1 MILRRIVFVLFI
13 SLNSYSQIE
22 KSIDSLINSS
32 IKLNAFPG
40 AQLYIKKGDYEYNK
54 SYGFHTYD
62 SLIKIEDDHLF
73 DLASIT
79 KSLAGTLAIMKMKD
93 DYDFNIDKNLKSYLK
108 DFNKTKQGEASI
120 KDLLTHTSGWIPY
133 ISHQQYLV
141 KKSGKL
147 KRRFIKKSLSK
158 KFSNQLSRS
167 LYIKNNYY
175 KVIKKR
181 IKKSELSNIGS
192 YRYSGLFFCLI
203 PEITKNLTGENLD
216 TYLNDKFYLPMG
228 LSTTFNPLNKYNIK
242 KIVPTEIDNNFR
254 KELIQGTVHDETA
267 AIMGGISANAGLFS
281 NAKDLSV
288 ILKMILNKGIHNNK
302 QMINSE
308 TIELFTKNHIHNDSL
323 YNRGLGFDKVRI
335 VSENKVY
342 PNEKLSNKSFGH
354 TGFTGTMFWVD
365 PEKDLILVFLTNR
378 VYPNRN
384 KGSFYEVDVRNKLFE
399 IIL

>member
-1 MILRRIVFVLFI
+1 MMLRIIFVLFI

-40 AQLYIKKGDYEYNK
+40 AQLYIKKGNYEYKK

-62 SLIKIEDDHLF
+62 SLTKVEDDHLF

-93 DYDFNIDKNLKSYLK
+93 DYNFDIDKNLKYYLK
-108 DFNKTKQGEASI
+108 DFNKTKQGETSI
-120 KDLLTHTSGWIPY
+120 KDLLSHTSGWRPY

-141 KKSGKL
+141 KGNGKL
-147 KRRFIKKSLSK
+147 KKKFVKKSLSK

-181 IKKSELSNIGS
+181 IKKTELNNVGT

-203 PEITKNLTGENLD
+203 PEITKNLTGENFD
-216 TYLNDKFYLPMG
+216 KYLNDKFYSPMG
-228 LSTTFNPLNKYNIK
+228 LSATFNPLNKYNIE

-281 NAKDLSV
+281 NAEDLSV
-288 ILKMILNKGIHNNK
+288 ILKMILNNGIHNNK
-302 QMINSE
+302 QMIDSE
-308 TIELFTKNHIHNDSL
+308 TVELFTKNHIYNDSL
-323 YNRGLGFDKVRI
+323 NNRGLGFDKVRI

-354 TGFTGTMFWVD
+354 TGFTGTMFWID
-365 PEKDLILVFLTNR
+365 PEKDLILVLLTNR
-378 VYPNRN
+378 VYPNRDE
-384 KGSFYEVDVRNKLFE
+384 GSFYEVDVRSKLFE

>member
-1 MILRRIVFVLFI
+1 MILRIVFVLFI

-40 AQLYIKKGDYEYNK
+40 AQLYIKKGNYEYKK

-62 SLIKIEDDHLF
+62 SLTKVEDDHLF

-93 DYDFNIDKNLKSYLK
+93 DYNFDIDKNLKYYLK
-108 DFNKTKQGEASI
+108 DFNKTKQGETSI
-120 KDLLTHTSGWIPY
+120 KDLLSHTSGWRPY

-141 KKSGKL
+141 KGNGKL
-147 KRRFIKKSLSK
+147 KKKFVKKSLSK

-181 IKKSELSNIGS
+181 IKKTELNNVGT

-203 PEITKNLTGENLD
+203 PEITKNLSGESFD
-216 TYLNDKFYLPMG
+216 KYLNDKFYSPMD
-228 LSTTFNPLNKYNIK
+228 LSATFNPLNKYSIE

-281 NAKDLSV
+281 NAEDLSV
-288 ILKMILNKGIHNNK
+288 ILKMILNNGIHNNK
-302 QMINSE
+302 QMIDSE
-308 TIELFTKNHIHNDSL
+308 TVELFTKNHIYNDSL
-323 YNRGLGFDKVRI
+323 NNRGLGFDKVRI

-342 PNEKLSNKSFGH
+342 PNEKLSFKSFGH

-365 PEKDLILVFLTNR
+365 PEKDLILVLLTNR
-378 VYPNRN
+378 VYPNRDEGN
-384 KGSFYEVDVRNKLFE
+384 FYKVDVRNKLFE

>member
-1 MILRRIVFVLFI
+1 MMLRILFVLFI

-40 AQLYIKKGDYEYNK
+40 AQLYIKKGNYEYKK

-62 SLIKIEDDHLF
+62 SLTKVEDDHLF

-93 DYDFNIDKNLKSYLK
+93 DYNFDIDKNLKYYLN
-108 DFNKTKQGEASI
+108 DFNKTKQGETSI
-120 KDLLTHTSGWIPY
+120 KDLLTHTSGWRPY

-141 KKSGKL
+141 KKNGKL
-147 KRRFIKKSLSK
+147 KKKFVKKSLSK
-158 KFSNQLSRS
+158 NFSNQLSRS
-167 LYIKNNYY
+167 LYVKNNYY

-181 IKKSELSNIGS
+181 IKKTELNNIGT

-203 PEITKNLTGENLD
+203 PEIIKNITGENLD
-216 TYLNDKFYLPMG
+216 KYLNDKFYLPMG
-228 LSTTFNPLNKYNIK
+228 LSATFNPLNKYNIE

-281 NAKDLSV
+281 NAEDLSV

-302 QMINSE
+302 QMIDSE
-308 TIELFTKNHIHNDSL
+308 TVELFTKNHIYNDSL
-323 YNRGLGFDKVRI
+323 NNRGLGFDKVRI

-378 VYPNRN
+378 VYPNRDEGN
-384 KGSFYEVDVRNKLFE
+384 FYKLEVRNKLFE

>member
-1 MILRRIVFVLFI
+1 MILRIVFVLFV
-13 SLNSYSQIE
+13 SFYSYSQIE

-40 AQLYIKKGDYEYNK
+40 AQLYIKKGEYIYK
-54 SYGFHTYD
+54 KAYGFHTYD
-62 SLIKIEDDHLF
+62 SLTKVEDDHLF

-79 KSLAGTLAIMKMKD
+79 KTLAGTLALMKMKD
-93 DYDFNIDKNLKSYLK
+93 DYNFDINKNLNFYLN
-108 DFNKTKQGEASI
+108 DFNKTEQGETLI

-133 ISHQQYLV
+133 ISHQQYLI
-141 KKSGKL
+141 KKNGKL
-147 KRRFIKKSLSK
+147 KRRFVKKSLK
-158 KFSNQLSRS
+158 KRFSNQLSRS

-175 KVIKKR
+175 KFIKKR
-181 IKKSELSNIGS
+181 IKKTELISIGS

-203 PEITKNLTGENLD
+203 PEITKNLTGDNLD
-216 TYLNDKFYLPMG
+216 KYLKDKFYYPMG
-228 LSTTFNPLNKYNIK
+228 LSTTFNPLNKYNIE

-254 KELIQGTVHDETA
+254 KELVQGTVHDETA

-281 NAKDLSV
+281 NAEDLSV
-288 ILKMILNKGIHNNK
+288 VLKMMLNKGVHNNK
-302 QMINSE
+302 QMIKSE
-308 TIELFTKNHIHNDSL
+308 TLELFTKNHINNDSL
-323 YNRGLGFDKVRI
+323 NNRGLGFDKVRI

-342 PNEKLSNKSFGH
+342 PNQKLSNKSFGH

-365 PEKDLILVFLTNR
+365 PEKDLIVVFLTNR

-384 KGSFYEVDVRNKLFE
+384 EGRFYEVDVRNKLLE

>member
-1 MILRRIVFVLFI
+1 MILRIVFVLFI
-13 SLNSYSQIE
+13 YLNSYSQIE

-40 AQLYIKKGDYEYNK
+40 AQLYIKKGNYEYKK

-62 SLIKIEDDHLF
+62 SLTKVEDDHLF

-93 DYDFNIDKNLKSYLK
+93 DYDFDINKNLKFYLN
-108 DFNKTKQGEASI
+108 DFNKTKQGETSI
-120 KDLLTHTSGWIPY
+120 KDLLTHTSGWRPY

-141 KKSGKL
+141 KKNGKL
-147 KRRFIKKSLSK
+147 KRKFVKKSLSK

-167 LYIKNNYY
+167 LYINKNYY

-181 IKKSELSNIGS
+181 IKKTELNNIGT
-192 YRYSGLFFCLI
+192 YIYSGLFFCLI
-203 PEITKNLTGENLD
+203 PEIIKNITGENLD
-216 TYLNDKFYLPMG
+216 KYLNDKFYLPMG
-228 LSTTFNPLNKYNIK
+228 LSATFNPLNKYNIE

-281 NAKDLSV
+281 NAEDLSV
-288 ILKMILNKGIHNNK
+288 ILKMILNKGIHKNK
-302 QMINSE
+302 QMIDSE
-308 TIELFTKNHIHNDSL
+308 TVELFTKNHIKNDSL
-323 YNRGLGFDKVRI
+323 NNRGLGFDKVRI

-342 PNEKLSNKSFGH
+342 PNKKLSNKSFGH

-365 PEKDLILVFLTNR
+365 PESDLILVFLTNR
-378 VYPNRN
+378 VYPNRDEGN
-384 KGSFYEVDVRNKLFE
+384 FYKVDIRNKLFE

>member
-1 MILRRIVFVLFI
+1 MILRIVFVLFV
-13 SLNSYSQIE
+13 SFYSYSQIE

-32 IKLNAFPG
+32 IKSNAFPG
-40 AQLYIKKGDYEYNK
+40 AQLYIKKGDYTYKK

-62 SLIKIEDDHLF
+62 SLTKVEDDHLF

-79 KSLAGTLAIMKMKD
+79 KTLAGTLALMKMKD
-93 DYDFNIDKNLKSYLK
+93 DYNFDINKNLNFYLN
-108 DFNKTKQGEASI
+108 DFNKTEQGETLI

-133 ISHQQYLV
+133 ISHQQYLI
-141 KKSGKL
+141 KKNGKL
-147 KRRFIKKSLSK
+147 KRRFVKKSLK
-158 KFSNQLSRS
+158 KRFSNQLSRS

-175 KVIKKR
+175 KFIKKR
-181 IKKSELSNIGS
+181 IKKTELISIGS

-203 PEITKNLTGENLD
+203 PEITKNLTGDNLD
-216 TYLNDKFYLPMG
+216 KYLKDKFYYPMG
-228 LSTTFNPLNKYNIK
+228 LSTTFNPLNKYNIE

-254 KELIQGTVHDETA
+254 KELVQGTVHDETA

-281 NAKDLSV
+281 NAEDLSV
-288 ILKMILNKGIHNNK
+288 VLKMMLNKGVHNNK
-302 QMINSE
+302 QMIKSE
-308 TIELFTKNHIHNDSL
+308 TLELFTKNHINNDSL
-323 YNRGLGFDKVRI
+323 NNRGLGFDKVRI

-342 PNEKLSNKSFGH
+342 PNQKLSDKSFGH

-365 PEKDLILVFLTNR
+365 PEKDLIVVFLTNR

-384 KGSFYEVDVRNKLFE
+384 EGRFYEVDVRNKLLE

>member
-1 MILRRIVFVLFI
+1 MMLRILFVLFI

-40 AQLYIKKGDYEYNK
+40 AQLYIKKGNYEYKK

-62 SLIKIEDDHLF
+62 SLTKVEDDHLF

-93 DYDFNIDKNLKSYLK
+93 DYNFDINKNLKFYLNY
-108 DFNKTKQGEASI
+108 FNKTKQGNTSI
-120 KDLLTHTSGWIPY
+120 KDLLTHTSGWRPY
-133 ISHQQYLV
+133 ISHQQYIV
-141 KKSGKL
+141 KKNGKL
-147 KRRFIKKSLSK
+147 KRKFVKKRLSK

-167 LYIKNNYY
+167 LFIKNEYY

-181 IKKSELSNIGS
+181 IKKTELNNIGT

-203 PEITKNLTGENLD
+203 PEITKNLTGENFD
-216 TYLNDKFYLPMG
+216 KYLNDKFYSPMG
-228 LSTTFNPLNKYNIK
+228 LSATFNPLNKYNIE

-302 QMINSE
+302 QMIDSE

-323 YNRGLGFDKVRI
+323 NNRGLGFDKVRI

-365 PEKDLILVFLTNR
+365 PEKDLILILLTNR
-378 VYPNRN
+378 VYPNRDEGN
-384 KGSFYEVDVRNKLFE
+384 FYKIDVRNKLFE

>member
-1 MILRRIVFVLFI
+1 MLRIIIVLFI
-13 SLNSYSQIE
+13 SFSSYSQIE

-32 IKLNAFPG
+32 IELNAFPG
-40 AQLYIKKGDYEYNK
+40 AQLYIKKGNYEYKK

-62 SLIKIEDDHLF
+62 SLTKVENDHLF

-93 DYDFNIDKNLKSYLK
+93 DYNFDINKNLKFYLN
-108 DFNKTKQGEASI
+108 DFNKTKHGETSI
-120 KDLLTHTSGWIPY
+120 KDLLTHTSGWRPY

-141 KKSGKL
+141 KRSGKL

-181 IKKSELSNIGS
+181 IKKTELNNIGT

-203 PEITKNLTGENLD
+203 PEITKNITGESFD
-216 TYLNDKFYLPMG
+216 KYLNDKFYSPMG
-228 LSTTFNPLNKYNIK
+228 LSATFNPLNKYNIE

-254 KELIQGTVHDETA
+254 KELILGTVHDETA

-302 QMINSE
+302 QIIDSE
-308 TIELFTKNHIHNDSL
+308 TIELFTKNHIYNDFL
-323 YNRGLGFDKVRI
+323 NNRGLGFDKVRI

-342 PNEKLSNKSFGH
+342 PNEKLSFKSFGH

-365 PEKDLILVFLTNR
+365 PEKDLIIVFLTNR
-378 VYPNRN
+378 VYPNRDE
-384 KGSFYEVDVRNKLFE
+384 GSFYELDVRSKLFE

>member
-1 MILRRIVFVLFI
+1 MILRIVFVLFI

-40 AQLYIKKGDYEYNK
+40 AQLYIKKGNYEYKK

-62 SLIKIEDDHLF
+62 SLTKVEDDHLF

-93 DYDFNIDKNLKSYLK
+93 DYNFDIDKNLKYYLN
-108 DFNKTKQGEASI
+108 DFNKTKQGETSI
-120 KDLLTHTSGWIPY
+120 KDLLTHTSGWRPY

-141 KKSGKL
+141 KKNGKL
-147 KRRFIKKSLSK
+147 KKRFVKRSLSI

-181 IKKSELSNIGS
+181 IKKTELSNVGG

-203 PEITKNLTGENLD
+203 PEITKNISGDNLD
-216 TYLNDKFYLPMG
+216 KYLNDKFYSPMG
-228 LSTTFNPLNKYNIK
+228 LSATFNPLKKYDIK

-288 ILKMILNKGIHNNK
+288 ILKMILNKGIHNNE
-302 QMINSE
+302 QMIDSE
-308 TIELFTKNHIHNDSL
+308 TIELFTKNHIHNDTL
-323 YNRGLGFDKVRI
+323 NNRGLGFDKVRI

-354 TGFTGTMFWVD
+354 TGFTGTMFWID
-365 PEKDLILVFLTNR
+365 PEKDLILVLLTNR
-378 VYPNRN
+378 VYPKRDE
-384 KGSFYEVDVRNKLFE
+384 GSFYEVDVRSKLFE

>member
-1 MILRRIVFVLFI
+1 MILRIVFVLFI
-13 SLNSYSQIE
+13 YLNSYSQIE

-40 AQLYIKKGDYEYNK
+40 AQLYIKKGNYEYKK

-62 SLIKIEDDHLF
+62 SLTKVEDDHLF

-93 DYDFNIDKNLKSYLK
+93 DYNFDINKNLKFYLN
-108 DFNKTKQGEASI
+108 DFNKTKQGKTSI
-120 KDLLTHTSGWIPY
+120 KDLLTHTSGWRPY

-141 KKSGKL
+141 KKNGKL
-147 KRRFIKKSLSK
+147 KRKFVKKSLSK

-181 IKKSELSNIGS
+181 IKKTELNNIGT
-192 YRYSGLFFCLI
+192 YIYSGLFFCLI
-203 PEITKNLTGENLD
+203 PEIIKNITGENLD
-216 TYLNDKFYLPMG
+216 KYLNDKFYLPLG
-228 LSTTFNPLNKYNIK
+228 LSATFNPLNKYNIE

-281 NAKDLSV
+281 NAEDLSV

-302 QMINSE
+302 QMIDSE
-308 TIELFTKNHIHNDSL
+308 TVELFTKNYIKNDSL
-323 YNRGLGFDKVRI
+323 NNRGLGFDKVRI
-335 VSENKVY
+335 VSDNKVY
-342 PNEKLSNKSFGH
+342 PNKKLSNKSFGH

-365 PEKDLILVFLTNR
+365 PEKDLIIVLLTNR
-378 VYPNRN
+378 VYPNRDE
-384 KGSFYEVDVRNKLFE
+384 GSFYKVDIRNKLFE

>member
-1 MILRRIVFVLFI
+1 M
-13 SLNSYSQIE
+13 
-22 KSIDSLINSS
+22 
-32 IKLNAFPG
+32 
-40 AQLYIKKGDYEYNK
+40 
-54 SYGFHTYD
+54 
-62 SLIKIEDDHLF
+62 
-73 DLASIT
+73 ASIT

-93 DYDFNIDKNLKSYLK
+93 DYNFDIDKNLKYYLK
-108 DFNKTKQGEASI
+108 DFNKTKQGETSI
-120 KDLLTHTSGWIPY
+120 KDLLSHTSGWRPY

-141 KKSGKL
+141 KGNGKL
-147 KRRFIKKSLSK
+147 KKKFVKKSLSK

-181 IKKSELSNIGS
+181 IKKTELNNVGT

-203 PEITKNLTGENLD
+203 PEITKNLSGENFD
-216 TYLNDKFYLPMG
+216 KYLNDKFYSPMD
-228 LSTTFNPLNKYNIK
+228 LSATFNPLNKYSIE

-281 NAKDLSV
+281 NAEDLSV
-288 ILKMILNKGIHNNK
+288 ILKMILNNGIHNNK
-302 QMINSE
+302 QMIDSE
-308 TIELFTKNHIHNDSL
+308 TVELFTKNHIYNDSL
-323 YNRGLGFDKVRI
+323 NNRGLGFDKVRI

-342 PNEKLSNKSFGH
+342 PNKKLSNKSYGH

-365 PEKDLILVFLTNR
+365 PENDLIIVFLTNR
-378 VYPNRN
+378 VYPNRDE
-384 KGSFYEVDVRNKLFE
+384 GSFYEVEVRNKLFE

>member
-1 MILRRIVFVLFI
+1 MILRIVFVLFI
-13 SLNSYSQIE
+13 YLNSYSQIE

-40 AQLYIKKGDYEYNK
+40 AQLYIKKGDYTYKK

-62 SLIKIEDDHLF
+62 SITKVEDDHLF

-79 KSLAGTLAIMKMKD
+79 KSLAGSLAIMKMKD
-93 DYDFNIDKNLKSYLK
+93 DHDFDIDKNLKFYLK
-108 DFNKTKQGEASI
+108 DFNKTKQGDTSI
-120 KDLLTHTSGWIPY
+120 KDLLTHTSGWRPY

-141 KKSGKL
+141 KKNGKL
-147 KRRFIKKSLSK
+147 KKRFVKESLSK
-158 KFSNQLSRS
+158 KISNQLSRS
-167 LYIKNNYY
+167 LYINNNYY
-175 KVIKKR
+175 EVIKKR
-181 IKKSELSNIGS
+181 IKKTELSNVGS

-203 PEITKNLTGENLD
+203 PEIIKNFTGENLD
-216 TYLNDKFYLPMG
+216 KYLNDKFYLPMG
-228 LSTTFNPLNKYNIK
+228 LSATFNPLNKYNIE

-254 KELIQGTVHDETA
+254 KELVQGTVHDETA

-281 NAKDLSV
+281 NAKDLSI
-288 ILKMILNKGIHNNK
+288 ILKMILNKGIHDNK
-302 QMINSE
+302 QMIDSE
-308 TIELFTKNHIHNDSL
+308 TLELFTKNHINNDSL
-323 YNRGLGFDKVRI
+323 NNRGLGFDKVRI

-342 PNEKLSNKSFGH
+342 PNEKLSKKSFGH

-365 PEKDLILVFLTNR
+365 PEKDLIVVFLTNR

-384 KGSFYEVDVRNKLFE
+384 QGSFYEINVRNKLLE

>member
-1 MILRRIVFVLFI
+1 MILRIVFVLFI
-13 SLNSYSQIE
+13 YLNSYSQIE

-40 AQLYIKKGDYEYNK
+40 AQLYIKKGNYEYKK

-62 SLIKIEDDHLF
+62 SLTKVEDDHLF

-93 DYDFNIDKNLKSYLK
+93 DYNFDIDKNLKYYLN
-108 DFNKTKQGEASI
+108 DFNKTKQGETSI
-120 KDLLTHTSGWIPY
+120 KDLLTHTSGWRPY
-133 ISHQQYLV
+133 ISHQKYLV
-141 KKSGKL
+141 KKNGKL
-147 KRRFIKKSLSK
+147 KKRFVKKSLTK
-158 KFSNQLSRS
+158 NFSNQLSRS
-167 LYIKNNYY
+167 LFIKNSYY

-181 IKKSELSNIGS
+181 IKKTELNNIGT

-203 PEITKNLTGENLD
+203 PEIIKNLTGDNLD
-216 TYLNDKFYLPMG
+216 KYLNDKFYLPMG
-228 LSTTFNPLNKYNIK
+228 LSATFNPLNKYKIE

-281 NAKDLSV
+281 NAEDLSV

-302 QMINSE
+302 QLIDSE
-308 TIELFTKNHIHNDSL
+308 TVELFTKNHIKNDSL
-323 YNRGLGFDKVRI
+323 NNRGLGFDKVRI

-342 PNEKLSNKSFGH
+342 PNKKLSNKSFGH

-365 PEKDLILVFLTNR
+365 PENDLIIVFLTNR
-378 VYPNRN
+378 VYPNRDE
-384 KGSFYEVDVRNKLFE
+384 GSFYELEVRNKLFE

>member
-1 MILRRIVFVLFI
+1 MMLRILFVLFI

-40 AQLYIKKGDYEYNK
+40 AQLYIKKGNYEYKK

-62 SLIKIEDDHLF
+62 SLTKVEDDHLF

-93 DYDFNIDKNLKSYLK
+93 DYNFDIDKNLKYYLK
-108 DFNKTKQGEASI
+108 DFNKTKQGETSI
-120 KDLLTHTSGWIPY
+120 KDLLSHTSGWRPY

-141 KKSGKL
+141 KENGKL
-147 KRRFIKKSLSK
+147 KRRFVKKSLSK

-181 IKKSELSNIGS
+181 IKKTELNNVGT

-203 PEITKNLTGENLD
+203 PEITKNLSGENFD
-216 TYLNDKFYLPMG
+216 KYLNDKFYSPMD
-228 LSTTFNPLNKYNIK
+228 LSATFNPLNKYSIE

-281 NAKDLSV
+281 NAEDLSV
-288 ILKMILNKGIHNNK
+288 ILKMILNNGIHNNK
-302 QMINSE
+302 QMIDSE
-308 TIELFTKNHIHNDSL
+308 TVELFTKNHIYNDSL
-323 YNRGLGFDKVRI
+323 NNRGLGFDKVRI

-342 PNEKLSNKSFGH
+342 PNEKLSFKSFGH

-365 PEKDLILVFLTNR
+365 PEKDLILVLLTNR
-378 VYPNRN
+378 VYPNRDEGN
-384 KGSFYEVDVRNKLFE
+384 FYKVDVRNKLFE

>member
-1 MILRRIVFVLFI
+1 MILRIVFVLFI

-40 AQLYIKKGDYEYNK
+40 AQLYIKKGNYEYKK

-62 SLIKIEDDHLF
+62 SLTKVEDDHLF

-79 KSLAGTLAIMKMKD
+79 KSLAGSLAIMKMKD
-93 DYDFNIDKNLKSYLK
+93 DHDFDIDKNLKFYLK
-108 DFNKTKQGEASI
+108 DFNKTKQGDTSI
-120 KDLLTHTSGWIPY
+120 KDLLTHTSGWRPY

-141 KKSGKL
+141 KKNGKL

-167 LYIKNNYY
+167 LFIKNTYY
-175 KVIKKR
+175 NVIKKR
-181 IKKSELSNIGS
+181 IKKTELNNIGV

-203 PEITKNLTGENLD
+203 PEITKNLSGDNLD
-216 TYLNDKFYLPMG
+216 KYLNDKYYLPMG
-228 LSTTFNPLNKYNIK
+228 LSTTFNPLEKYNIE

-281 NAKDLSV
+281 NAEDLSV
-288 ILKMILNKGIHNNK
+288 ILKMILNNGIHNNK
-302 QMINSE
+302 QMIDSE
-308 TIELFTKNHIHNDSL
+308 TVELFTKNHIQNDSL
-323 YNRGLGFDKVRI
+323 NNRGLGFDKVRI
-335 VSENKVY
+335 VSDNKVY

-365 PEKDLILVFLTNR
+365 PEKDLILIFLTNR
-378 VYPNRN
+378 VYPNRDE
-384 KGSFYEVDVRNKLFE
+384 GSFYKVDVRNKLFE
-399 IIL
+399 LIL

>member
-1 MILRRIVFVLFI
+1 MILRIVFVLFI
-13 SLNSYSQIE
+13 YLNSYSQIE

-40 AQLYIKKGDYEYNK
+40 AQLYIKKGNYEYKK

-62 SLIKIEDDHLF
+62 SLTKVEDDHLF

-93 DYDFNIDKNLKSYLK
+93 DYNFDINKNLKFYLN
-108 DFNKTKQGEASI
+108 DFNKTKQGETSI
-120 KDLLTHTSGWIPY
+120 KDLLTHTSGWRPY
-133 ISHQQYLV
+133 ISHQQYLI
-141 KKSGKL
+141 KKNGKL
-147 KRRFIKKSLSK
+147 KRKFVKKSLSK

-167 LYIKNNYY
+167 LYINKNYY

-181 IKKSELSNIGS
+181 IKKTELNNIGT
-192 YRYSGLFFCLI
+192 YIYSGLFFCLI
-203 PEITKNLTGENLD
+203 PEIIKNITGENLD
-216 TYLNDKFYLPMG
+216 KYLNDKFYLPLG
-228 LSTTFNPLNKYNIK
+228 LSATFNPLNKYNIE

-281 NAKDLSV
+281 NAEDLSV

-302 QMINSE
+302 QMIDSK
-308 TIELFTKNHIHNDSL
+308 TVELFTKNHIKNDSL
-323 YNRGLGFDKVRI
+323 NNRGLGFDKVRI

-342 PNEKLSNKSFGH
+342 PNKKLSNKSFGH

-365 PEKDLILVFLTNR
+365 PENDLIIVFLTNR
-378 VYPNRN
+378 VYPNRDE
-384 KGSFYEVDVRNKLFE
+384 GSFYEVEVRNKLFE

>member
-1 MILRRIVFVLFI
+1 MILRIVFVLFI
-13 SLNSYSQIE
+13 YLNSYSQIE

-40 AQLYIKKGDYEYNK
+40 AQLYIKKGNYEYKK

-62 SLIKIEDDHLF
+62 SLTKVEDDHLF

-93 DYDFNIDKNLKSYLK
+93 DYDFDINKNLKFYLN
-108 DFNKTKQGEASI
+108 DFNKTKQGKTSI
-120 KDLLTHTSGWIPY
+120 KDLLTHTSGWRPY
-133 ISHQQYLV
+133 LSHQQYLV
-141 KKSGKL
+141 KKNGKL
-147 KRRFIKKSLSK
+147 KRKFVKKSLSK

-181 IKKSELSNIGS
+181 IKKTELNNIGT

-203 PEITKNLTGENLD
+203 PEIIKNITGED
-216 TYLNDKFYLPMG
+216 FDKYLNDKFYLPMG
-228 LSTTFNPLNKYNIK
+228 LSVTFNPLNKYNIE

-281 NAKDLSV
+281 NAEDLSV

-302 QMINSE
+302 QMIDSE
-308 TIELFTKNHIHNDSL
+308 TVELFTKNYIKNDSL
-323 YNRGLGFDKVRI
+323 NNRGLGFDKVRI
-335 VSENKVY
+335 VSDNKVY
-342 PNEKLSNKSFGH
+342 PNKKLSNKSFGH

-365 PEKDLILVFLTNR
+365 PEKDLIIVLLTNR
-378 VYPNRN
+378 VYPNRDE
-384 KGSFYEVDVRNKLFE
+384 GRFYKVDIRNKLFE

>member
-1 MILRRIVFVLFI
+1 MMLRIIFVLFI

-40 AQLYIKKGDYEYNK
+40 AQLYIKKGNYEYKK

-62 SLIKIEDDHLF
+62 SLTKVEDDHLF

-93 DYDFNIDKNLKSYLK
+93 DYNFDIDKNLKYYLK
-108 DFNKTKQGEASI
+108 DFNKTKQGETSI
-120 KDLLTHTSGWIPY
+120 KDLLSHTSGWRPY

-141 KKSGKL
+141 KGNGKL
-147 KRRFIKKSLSK
+147 KKKFVKKSLSK

-181 IKKSELSNIGS
+181 IKKTELNNVGT

-203 PEITKNLTGENLD
+203 PEITKNLSGENFD
-216 TYLNDKFYLPMG
+216 KYLNDKFYSPMD
-228 LSTTFNPLNKYNIK
+228 LSATFNPLNKYSIE

-281 NAKDLSV
+281 NAEDLSV
-288 ILKMILNKGIHNNK
+288 ILKMILNNGIHNNK
-302 QMINSE
+302 QMIDSE
-308 TIELFTKNHIHNDSL
+308 TVMLFTKNHIYNDSL
-323 YNRGLGFDKVRI
+323 NNRGLGFDKVRI

-342 PNEKLSNKSFGH
+342 PNKKLSNKSFGH

-365 PEKDLILVFLTNR
+365 PEKDLIIVFLTNR
-378 VYPNRN
+378 VYPNRDE
-384 KGSFYEVDVRNKLFE
+384 GSFYELEVRNKLFE

>member
-1 MILRRIVFVLFI
+1 MILRIVFVLFI

-40 AQLYIKKGDYEYNK
+40 AQLYIKKGNYEYKK

-62 SLIKIEDDHLF
+62 SLTKVEDDHLF

-93 DYDFNIDKNLKSYLK
+93 DYNFDIDKNLKYYLK
-108 DFNKTKQGEASI
+108 DFNKTKQGETSI
-120 KDLLTHTSGWIPY
+120 KDLLSHTSGWRPY

-141 KKSGKL
+141 KGNGKL
-147 KRRFIKKSLSK
+147 KKKFVKKSLSK

-181 IKKSELSNIGS
+181 IKKTELNNIGT

-203 PEITKNLTGENLD
+203 PEITKNITGENFD
-216 TYLNDKFYLPMG
+216 NYLNDKFYSPMA
-228 LSTTFNPLNKYNIK
+228 LSTTFNPLNKYNID
-242 KIVPTEIDNNFR
+242 KIVPTELDNNFR

-281 NAKDLSV
+281 NAEDLSV

-302 QMINSE
+302 QMIDSE
-308 TIELFTKNHIHNDSL
+308 TVMLFTKNHIYNDSL
-323 YNRGLGFDKVRI
+323 NNRGLGFDKVRI

-342 PNEKLSNKSFGH
+342 PNKKLSNKSFGH

-365 PEKDLILVFLTNR
+365 PEKDLIIVFLTNR
-378 VYPNRN
+378 VYPNRDE
-384 KGSFYEVDVRNKLFE
+384 GSFYELEVRNKLFE

>member
-1 MILRRIVFVLFI
+1 MILRIVFVLFI

-40 AQLYIKKGDYEYNK
+40 AQLYIKKGNYEYKK

-62 SLIKIEDDHLF
+62 SLTKVEDDHLF

-93 DYDFNIDKNLKSYLK
+93 DYNFDIEKNLKYYLN
-108 DFNKTKQGEASI
+108 DFNKTKQGETLI
-120 KDLLTHTSGWIPY
+120 KDLLTHTSGWRPY

-141 KKSGKL
+141 KKNGKL
-147 KRRFIKKSLSK
+147 KKRFVKRSLSI

-181 IKKSELSNIGS
+181 IKKTELSNVGG

-203 PEITKNLTGENLD
+203 PEITKNISGDNLD
-216 TYLNDKFYLPMG
+216 KYLNDKFYSPMG
-228 LSTTFNPLNKYNIK
+228 LSATFNPLKKYDIK

-288 ILKMILNKGIHNNK
+288 ILKMILNKGIHDNE
-302 QMINSE
+302 QMIDSE
-308 TIELFTKNHIHNDSL
+308 TIELFTKNHIHNDTL
-323 YNRGLGFDKVRI
+323 NNRGLGFDKVRI

-354 TGFTGTMFWVD
+354 TGFTGTMFWID
-365 PEKDLILVFLTNR
+365 PEKDLILVLLTNR
-378 VYPNRN
+378 VYPNRDE
-384 KGSFYEVDVRNKLFE
+384 GSFYEVDVRSKLFE

>member
-1 MILRRIVFVLFI
+1 MILRIVFVLFI

-40 AQLYIKKGDYEYNK
+40 AQLYIKKGNYEYKK

-62 SLIKIEDDHLF
+62 SLTKVEDDHLF

-93 DYDFNIDKNLKSYLK
+93 DYNFDIDKNLKYYLN
-108 DFNKTKQGEASI
+108 DFNKTKQGETSI
-120 KDLLTHTSGWIPY
+120 KDLLTHTSGWRPY

-141 KKSGKL
+141 KKNGKL
-147 KRRFIKKSLSK
+147 KKRFVKKSLSK

-181 IKKSELSNIGS
+181 IKKTELNNVGT

-203 PEITKNLTGENLD
+203 PEITKNLTGENFD
-216 TYLNDKFYLPMG
+216 KYLNDKFYSPMG
-228 LSTTFNPLNKYNIK
+228 LSTTFNPLNKYNIE

-281 NAKDLSV
+281 NAEDLSV

-302 QMINSE
+302 QMIDSE
-308 TIELFTKNHIHNDSL
+308 TVELFTKNHIKNDSL
-323 YNRGLGFDKVRI
+323 NNRGLGFDKVRI

-378 VYPNRN
+378 VYPNRDE
-384 KGSFYEVDVRNKLFE
+384 GSFYEVDVRNKLFE

>member
-1 MILRRIVFVLFI
+1 MILRIVFVLFI

-40 AQLYIKKGDYEYNK
+40 AQLYIKKGNYEYKK

-62 SLIKIEDDHLF
+62 SLTKVEDDHLF

-93 DYDFNIDKNLKSYLK
+93 DYNFDIDKNLKYYLK
-108 DFNKTKQGEASI
+108 DFNKTKQGETSI
-120 KDLLTHTSGWIPY
+120 KDLLSHTSGWRPY

-141 KKSGKL
+141 KKNGKL
-147 KRRFIKKSLSK
+147 KKKFVKKSLSK

-181 IKKSELSNIGS
+181 IKKTELNNIGT

-203 PEITKNLTGENLD
+203 PEITKNLSGENFD
-216 TYLNDKFYLPMG
+216 KYLNDKFYSPMG
-228 LSTTFNPLNKYNIK
+228 LSATFNPLNKYNIE

-281 NAKDLSV
+281 NAEDLSV

-302 QMINSE
+302 QMIDSE
-308 TIELFTKNHIHNDSL
+308 TVELFTKNHIYNDSL
-323 YNRGLGFDKVRI
+323 NNRGLGFDKVRI

-378 VYPNRN
+378 VYPNRDE
-384 KGSFYEVDVRNKLFE
+384 GSFYES
-399 IIL
+399 

>member
-1 MILRRIVFVLFI
+1 MILRIVFVLFI

-40 AQLYIKKGDYEYNK
+40 AQLYIKKGNYEYKK

-62 SLIKIEDDHLF
+62 SLTKVEDDHLF

-93 DYDFNIDKNLKSYLK
+93 DYNFDIDKNLNYYLK
-108 DFNKTKQGEASI
+108 DFNKTKQGETSI
-120 KDLLTHTSGWIPY
+120 KDLLSHTSGWRPY

-141 KKSGKL
+141 KGNGKL
-147 KRRFIKKSLSK
+147 KKKFVKKSLSK

-181 IKKSELSNIGS
+181 IKKTELNNVGT

-203 PEITKNLTGENLD
+203 PEITKNLSGENFD
-216 TYLNDKFYLPMG
+216 KYLNDKFYSPMD
-228 LSTTFNPLNKYNIK
+228 LSATFNPLNKYSIE

-281 NAKDLSV
+281 NAEDLSV
-288 ILKMILNKGIHNNK
+288 ILKMILNNGIHNNK
-302 QMINSE
+302 QMIDSE
-308 TIELFTKNHIHNDSL
+308 TVELFTKNHIYNDSL
-323 YNRGLGFDKVRI
+323 NNRGLGFDKVRI

-342 PNEKLSNKSFGH
+342 PNEKLSFKSFGH

-365 PEKDLILVFLTNR
+365 PEKDLILVLLTNR
-378 VYPNRN
+378 VYPNRDEGN
-384 KGSFYEVDVRNKLFE
+384 FYKVDVRNKLFE

>member
-1 MILRRIVFVLFI
+1 MILRIVFVLFI

-40 AQLYIKKGDYEYNK
+40 AQLYIKKGNYEYKK

-62 SLIKIEDDHLF
+62 SLTKVEDDHLF

-93 DYDFNIDKNLKSYLK
+93 DYNFDIDKNLKYYLK
-108 DFNKTKQGEASI
+108 DFNKTKQGETSI
-120 KDLLTHTSGWIPY
+120 KDLLSHTSGWRPY

-141 KKSGKL
+141 KGNGKL
-147 KRRFIKKSLSK
+147 KKKFVKKSLSK

-181 IKKSELSNIGS
+181 IKKTELNNVGT

-203 PEITKNLTGENLD
+203 PEITKNLSGENFD
-216 TYLNDKFYLPMG
+216 KYLNDKFYSPMD
-228 LSTTFNPLNKYNIK
+228 LSATFNPLNKYNIK

-281 NAKDLSV
+281 NAEDLSV

-302 QMINSE
+302 QMIDSE
-308 TIELFTKNHIHNDSL
+308 TVELFTKNHIYNDSL
-323 YNRGLGFDKVRI
+323 NNRGLGFDKVRI

-365 PEKDLILVFLTNR
+365 PENDLIVVFLTNR

-384 KGSFYEVDVRNKLFE
+384 EGSFYEINVRNKLLE

>member
-1 MILRRIVFVLFI
+1 MMLRIVFVLFI

-32 IKLNAFPG
+32 IKINAFPG
-40 AQLYIKKGDYEYNK
+40 AQLYIKKGNYEYKK

-62 SLIKIEDDHLF
+62 SINKVEDDHLF

-93 DYDFNIDKNLKSYLK
+93 DYNFDINKNLKFYLT
-108 DFNKTKQGEASI
+108 DFNKTKQGETLI
-120 KDLLTHTSGWIPY
+120 KDLLTHTSGWRPY

-141 KKSGKL
+141 KGNGKL
-147 KRRFIKKSLSK
+147 KKKFVKKSLSK

-181 IKKSELSNIGS
+181 IKKTELNNIGT

-203 PEITKNLTGENLD
+203 PEITKNLTGENFD
-216 TYLNDKFYLPMG
+216 KYLNDKFYSPMG
-228 LSTTFNPLNKYNIK
+228 LSATFNPSNKYNIE
-242 KIVPTEIDNNFR
+242 KIVPTEVDNNFR
-254 KELIQGTVHDETA
+254 MELIQGTVHDETA

-281 NAKDLSV
+281 NAEDLSV

-302 QMINSE
+302 QMIDSE
-308 TIELFTKNHIHNDSL
+308 TVELFTKNHIKNDSL
-323 YNRGLGFDKVRI
+323 NNRGLGFDKVRI

-342 PNEKLSNKSFGH
+342 PNKKLSNKSFGH

-365 PEKDLILVFLTNR
+365 PENDLIIVFLTNR
-378 VYPNRN
+378 VYPNRD
-384 KGSFYEVDVRNKLFE
+384 KGSFYKVDIRNKLFE

>member
-1 MILRRIVFVLFI
+1 MILRIVFVLFI

-40 AQLYIKKGDYEYNK
+40 AQLYIKKGNYEYKK

-62 SLIKIEDDHLF
+62 SLTKVEDDHLF

-93 DYDFNIDKNLKSYLK
+93 DYNFDIDKNLKYYLK
-108 DFNKTKQGEASI
+108 DFNKTKQGETSI
-120 KDLLTHTSGWIPY
+120 KDLLSHTSGWRPY

-141 KKSGKL
+141 KGNGKL
-147 KRRFIKKSLSK
+147 KKKFVKKSLSK

-181 IKKSELSNIGS
+181 IKKTELNNVGT

-203 PEITKNLTGENLD
+203 PEITKNLSGENFD
-216 TYLNDKFYLPMG
+216 KYLNDKFYSPMD
-228 LSTTFNPLNKYNIK
+228 LSATFNPLNKYNIE

-281 NAKDLSV
+281 NAEDLSV
-288 ILKMILNKGIHNNK
+288 ILKMILNNGIHNNK
-302 QMINSE
+302 QMIDSE
-308 TIELFTKNHIHNDSL
+308 TVELFTKNHIYNDSL
-323 YNRGLGFDKVRI
+323 NNRGLGFDKVRI

-342 PNEKLSNKSFGH
+342 PNEKLSFKSFGH

-365 PEKDLILVFLTNR
+365 PEKDLILVLLTNR
-378 VYPNRN
+378 VYPNRDEGN
-384 KGSFYEVDVRNKLFE
+384 FYKVDVRNKLFE

>member
-1 MILRRIVFVLFI
+1 MLRIIIVLFI
-13 SLNSYSQIE
+13 SFSSYSQIE

-32 IKLNAFPG
+32 IELNAFPG
-40 AQLYIKKGDYEYNK
+40 AQLYIKKGNYEYKK

-62 SLIKIEDDHLF
+62 SLTKVENDHLF

-93 DYDFNIDKNLKSYLK
+93 DYNFDINKNLKFYLN
-108 DFNKTKQGEASI
+108 DFNKTKHGETSI
-120 KDLLTHTSGWIPY
+120 KDLLTHTSGWRPY

-141 KKSGKL
+141 KRSGKL

-181 IKKSELSNIGS
+181 IKKTELNNIGT

-203 PEITKNLTGENLD
+203 PEITKNITGESFD
-216 TYLNDKFYLPMG
+216 KYLNDKFYSPMG
-228 LSTTFNPLNKYNIK
+228 LSATFNPLNKYNIE

-254 KELIQGTVHDETA
+254 KELILGTVHDETA

-302 QMINSE
+302 QIIDSE
-308 TIELFTKNHIHNDSL
+308 TIELFTKNHIYNDFL
-323 YNRGLGFDKVRI
+323 NNRGLGFDKVRI

-342 PNEKLSNKSFGH
+342 PNEKLSFKSFGH

-365 PEKDLILVFLTNR
+365 PEKDLIIVFLTNR
-378 VYPNRN
+378 VYPNRD
-384 KGSFYEVDVRNKLFE
+384 KGSFYELDVRSKLFE

>member
-1 MILRRIVFVLFI
+1 MILRIVFVLFI
-13 SLNSYSQIE
+13 YLNSYSQIE

-40 AQLYIKKGDYEYNK
+40 AQLYIKKGNYEYKK

-62 SLIKIEDDHLF
+62 SLTKVEDDHLF

-93 DYDFNIDKNLKSYLK
+93 DYNFDINKNLKFYLN
-108 DFNKTKQGEASI
+108 DFNKTKQGETSI
-120 KDLLTHTSGWIPY
+120 KDLLTHTSGWRPY

-141 KKSGKL
+141 KKNGKL
-147 KRRFIKKSLSK
+147 KRKFVKKSLSK

-167 LYIKNNYY
+167 LYINKNYY

-181 IKKSELSNIGS
+181 IKKTELNNIGT
-192 YRYSGLFFCLI
+192 YIYSGLFFCLI
-203 PEITKNLTGENLD
+203 PEIIKNITGENLD
-216 TYLNDKFYLPMG
+216 KYLNDKFYLPLG
-228 LSTTFNPLNKYNIK
+228 LSATFNPLNKYNIE

-281 NAKDLSV
+281 NAEDLSV

-302 QMINSE
+302 QMIDSE
-308 TIELFTKNHIHNDSL
+308 TVELFTKNHIKNDSL
-323 YNRGLGFDKVRI
+323 NNRGLGFDKVRI

-342 PNEKLSNKSFGH
+342 PNKKLSNKSFGH

-365 PEKDLILVFLTNR
+365 PENDLIIVLLTNR
-378 VYPNRN
+378 VYPNRDEGN
-384 KGSFYEVDVRNKLFE
+384 FYKVDIRNKLFE

>member
-1 MILRRIVFVLFI
+1 MILRIVFVLFI

-40 AQLYIKKGDYEYNK
+40 AQLYIKKGNYEYKK

-62 SLIKIEDDHLF
+62 SLTKVEDDHLF

-93 DYDFNIDKNLKSYLK
+93 DYNFDIEKNLKYYLN
-108 DFNKTKQGEASI
+108 DFNKTKQGETSI
-120 KDLLTHTSGWIPY
+120 KDLLSHTSGWRPY

-141 KKSGKL
+141 KGNGKL
-147 KRRFIKKSLSK
+147 KKKFVKKSLSK

-181 IKKSELSNIGS
+181 IKKTELNNVGT

-203 PEITKNLTGENLD
+203 PEITKNLSGENFD
-216 TYLNDKFYLPMG
+216 KYLYDKFYSPMD
-228 LSTTFNPLNKYNIK
+228 LSATFNPLNKYSIE

-281 NAKDLSV
+281 NAEDLSV
-288 ILKMILNKGIHNNK
+288 ILKMILNNGIHNNK
-302 QMINSE
+302 QMIDSE
-308 TIELFTKNHIHNDSL
+308 TVELFTKNHIKNDSL
-323 YNRGLGFDKVRI
+323 NNRGLGFDKVRI
-335 VSENKVY
+335 VSDNKVY

-354 TGFTGTMFWVD
+354 TGFTGTMFWLD
-365 PEKDLILVFLTNR
+365 PENDLILVFLTNR
-378 VYPNRN
+378 VYPNRDE
-384 KGSFYEVDVRNKLFE
+384 GSFYEVDVRNKLFE